1 MAQQNEKPKTKTRTR
16 DEKLP
21 RDYNDLRSSYRHQ
34 MDTNTHAQYGN
45 YNPASGTYENRL
57 DDLTAETAD
66 LEFANEYQDQP
77 QSSQPLA
84 EDENEFRAMNGRG
97 SGYEGNDQSSSLE
110 QEERK
115 KTQDLGYGQIQSDFR
130 SIPGKEQDRTPEPT
144 GEFGFDGDFSS
155 GGRR

>member
-1 MAQQNEKPKTKTRTR
+1 MAQQNEKPKTKTSNR

-34 MDTNTHAQYGN
+34 MDTNTQYGN

-57 DDLTAETAD
+57 DDLTAESGD
-66 LEFANEYQDQP
+66 LEFTNEYQDQP
-77 QSSQPLA
+77 QSSRLLA
-84 EDENEFRAMNGRG
+84 AEEDEFRAMNGRG
-97 SGYEGNDQSSSLE
+97 SGYEGSDQKPFLE
-110 QEERK
+110 QEDRK